1 MTEFEAKKIYL
12 KDAEGNYILPVAYSA
27 KYDMDG
33 DVIDINALQPDQT
46 YDSTSTKGQ
55 SGVAVTE
62 AISALGGGL
71 NVTELASSG
80 TVTLED
86 NNIYK
91 VTPSGSLSFVL
102 PEGDVPVEEWSTPVQ
117 IGSSTWYSVTYGN
130 GKFVAVGDSGY
141 TTTSTNGTTWTTP
154 KQVGTN
160 IWQSVAYGNGKF
172 VAVSSGGYITTSEDG
187 VTWTTPVQADIN
199 AWYSVTYG
207 NGKFVAVGD
216 SGYTTTSTNGTTWT
230 TRVQVSKSNWYGVT
244 YANGKFVA
252 VSNSGYIT
260 TSEDGITW
268 STRVQIGSSTWRGVT
283 YGNNKFVAVGN
294 SGYIT
299 TSTDGTTWT
308 TPVQVGTS
316 DWYGVA
322 YGNGK
327 FVAMGYSGYISISED
342 GTTWAT
348 PVQVGTN
355 HWLSVTYGND
365 KFVAVGGSGYISCNL
380 SNYILDPTTFHQ
392 ILVQINLEDTYSID
406 VGTDIFFGGKTPDL
420 SKAGVY
426 NLVYEYDNN
435 NDYWVCGLLMKEEY
449 APPVYEFIIDTSN
462 SDPTTAVSYTG
473 ANASFTP
480 ASMNFTTGKID
491 YGSWEDAFFQPRPV
505 MVKYDGTVDY
515 ELDKDDFTRKAD
527 GVTASDVSNTSYGGN
542 CMIAFPQVWM
552 KFVQDDS
559 THQHVYISNT
569 QVDSSYHCY
578 THQNKNGV
586 MLDEIFIMAYEPSN
600 ISNKLRSL
608 AGQTILQSLFGET
621 MQTYAKANGSSWN
634 FMDYGEVQMLQ
645 MLCVLMFKS
654 LDTQGTI
661 GAGVVG
667 GSSTTYTT
675 TGDTKDKGMFYAVD
689 NTSSSTT
696 PIKVFGIENLWGNKY
711 KWMNG
716 LVIPKISS
724 ATSTATIK
732 YKLCDYTTDGTTSTS
747 YSQAGTGYKTLTTFA
762 EGGKAVYGNI
772 TKLVLNT
779 DGMFATPA
787 NVSGSTYTTYYCDRG
802 YFGGS
807 AITNYSLF
815 ALFGGYY
822 NDGAFAGLFYVSLN
836 VQLAY
841 SNRSF
846 GASLSCKPL

>member
-12 KDAEGNYILPVAYSA
+12 KDAEGNYVLPIAYSA
-27 KYDMDG
+27 KYDMNG
-33 DVIDINALQPDQT
+33 DVIDVNALQPDQT
-46 YDSTSTKGQ
+46 YDSTSTRGQ

-102 PEGDVPVEEWSTPVQ
+102 PEGDVPADEWTTPVQ
-117 IGSSTWYSVTYGN
+117 V
-130 GKFVAVGDSGY
+130 
-141 TTTSTNGTTWTTP
+141 GTTAWSGVT
-154 KQVGTN
+154 
-160 IWQSVAYGNGKF
+160 YGNGKF

-252 VSNSGYIT
+252 VGNSGYIT
-260 TSEDGITW
+260 TSEDGVTW
-268 STRVQIGSSTWRGVT
+268 STRVQVGSIIWLS
-283 YGNNKFVAVGN
+283 
-294 SGYIT
+294 
-299 TSTDGTTWT
+299 
-308 TPVQVGTS
+308 
-316 DWYGVA
+316 VA

-327 FVAMGYSGYISISED
+327 FVAVGGGGSITTSTNGTTWTTPKQVGTSSWYSVTYADGKFVAVGDSGYTTTSTDGITWSTRVQVGSSTWRAITYGNGKFVAVGSSGYITTSED
-342 GTTWAT
+342 GTTWTT
-348 PVQVGTN
+348 PKQVGSSSST
-355 HWLSVTYGND
+355 WYSVTYGND
-365 KFVAVGGSGYISCNL
+365 KFVAVGNIGYMTRNS

-420 SKAGVY
+420 PKAGVY

-449 APPVYEFIIDTSN
+449 APQVYEFIIDTSN
-462 SDPTTAVSYTG
+462 SDSTTAVSYTG

-480 ASMNFTTGKID
+480 ASMNFTTGKVD

-527 GVTASDVSNTSYGGN
+527 GVTASDVSNTSYDGN

-600 ISNKLRSL
+600 VSNKLRSL
-608 AGQTILQSLFGET
+608 AGQTILNSLSGET
-621 MQTYAKANGSSWN
+621 MQTYAKANGSSWD

-661 GAGVVG
+661 GAGVVS

-689 NTSSSTT
+689 NTNSSTT
-696 PIKVFGIENLWGNKY
+696 PVKVFGIENLWGNRF

-716 LVIPKISS
+716 LIIPRLVSTSS
-724 ATSTATIK
+724 NRVVK
-732 YKLCDYTTDGTTSTS
+732 YKLCDYTTDGSTTTSYNQTGS
-747 YSQAGTGYKTLTTFA
+747 GYKTLTNGYTSSKSGYINKLTLNSDGLFA
-762 EGGKAVYGNI
+762 SPE
-772 TKLVLNT
+772 
-779 DGMFATPA
+779 
-787 NVSGSTYTTYYCDRG
+787 NVSGSSTTYIPDYAYFYGSTSYNYFAR
-802 YFGGS
+802 FGG
-807 AITNYSLF
+807 
-815 ALFGGYY
+815 GYGY
-822 NDGAFAGLFYVSLN
+822 GAYAGLFCVYLRN
-836 VQLAY
+836 QLAISDTY
-841 SNRSF
+841 A